1 MREEEVVRAVEVL
14 EGELDKEVDK
24 VFISCNTNIKT
35 NVTN

>member
-1 MREEEVVRAVEVL
+1 MVRAVQVL

-24 VFISCNTNIKT
+24 VFISCNTNIIT